1 MFDARKSLINTH
13 QNLHLGEQVTEE
25 LTEVVVPE
33 GAELIDECFYVW
45 ETRYGLYSTMTK
57 EGRQMM
63 TGATKDGVS
72 VMTRWHLKCEQ
83 EGTLHLYTRVVGSA
97 IVSGKL

>member
-1 MFDARKSLINTH
+1 MIQTAID
-13 QNLHLGEQVTEE
+13 QVII
-25 LTEVVVPE
+25 PE

-63 TGATKDGVS
+63 TGATKDSVT

-83 EGTLHLYTRVVGSA
+83 DGTFEKYTRVVNSGE
-97 IVSGKL
+97 VSGKL

>member
-1 MFDARKSLINTH
+1 MTHEEMLDTAHQRETVNSL
-13 QNLHLGEQVTEE
+13 
-25 LTEVVVPE
+25 PE

-63 TGATKDGVS
+63 TGATKDGVTT
-72 VMTRWHLKCEQ
+72 MTRWHLKCEQ
-83 EGTLHLYTRVVGSA
+83 EGTLHLYTRVA
-97 IVSGKL
+97 NVSMGVKL